1 MTSAGWNDILDSLM
15 IQPPD
20 CDITMET
27 SSNGDC
33 GHTLLAIT
41 YFTSF
46 IIISKLNSRRR
57 SSIINF
63 FNIPRTLGYM
73 IVINMYIAIILE
85 NFNQAHQEEEVG
97 IVEDDL
103 EMFYIRWSKYDPH
116 ASQFISF
123 SQLSDFISS
132 LDPPLGIPKPNT
144 VALVSFNLPIAE
156 GNKIHCLDILH
167 ALVKHVLGHVD
178 ESDTFKE
185 LQDQMDVKF
194 KKQFPTRKELKIIS
208 STRIWKRQERA
219 AKTIQTGWREFL
231 R

>member
-1 MTSAGWNDILDSLM
+1 
-15 IQPPD
+15 
-20 CDITMET
+20 
-27 SSNGDC
+27 
-33 GHTLLAIT
+33 
-41 YFTSF
+41 
-46 IIISKLNSRRR
+46 
-57 SSIINF
+57 
-63 FNIPRTLGYM
+63 
-73 IVINMYIAIILE
+73 MYIAIILE

-123 SQLSDFISS
+123 SQLTDFMAS

-144 VALVSFNLPIAE
+144 VALVLFNLPISK

-178 ESDTFKE
+178 ESDTFKQ

-194 KKQFPTRKELKIIS
+194 RKQFPTRKEIEIVS
-208 STRIWKRQERA
+208 STRIWRREELA
-219 AKTIQTGWREFL
+219 AKTLQTAWREYL
-231 R
+231 RFVALNRRIEQPNNRQFHLQVEKRTWALAVVSGGWEYATFEPWLAWKAFGSELPSSSSNF

>member
-1 MTSAGWNDILDSLM
+1 
-15 IQPPD
+15 
-20 CDITMET
+20 
-27 SSNGDC
+27 
-33 GHTLLAIT
+33 
-41 YFTSF
+41 
-46 IIISKLNSRRR
+46 
-57 SSIINF
+57 
-63 FNIPRTLGYM
+63 
-73 IVINMYIAIILE
+73 MYIAIILE

-123 SQLSDFISS
+123 AQLSDFISS
-132 LDPPLGIPKPNT
+132 LDPPLGSTCILICVCNFTFNQSTIFLCLISNPISVPKPNT
-144 VALVSFNLPIAE
+144 VALVSFNLPISK

-178 ESDTFKE
+178 ESDTFKQ

-194 KKQFPTRKELKIIS
+194 RKQFPTRKEIEIVS

-219 AKTIQTGWREFL
+219 AKTIQTAWKEYL
-231 R
+231 RFI

>member
-1 MTSAGWNDILDSLM
+1 
-15 IQPPD
+15 
-20 CDITMET
+20 
-27 SSNGDC
+27 
-33 GHTLLAIT
+33 
-41 YFTSF
+41 
-46 IIISKLNSRRR
+46 
-57 SSIINF
+57 
-63 FNIPRTLGYM
+63 M

-178 ESDTFKE
+178 ESDTFKQ

-219 AKTIQTGWREFL
+219 AKTIQTAWREYTRF
-231 R
+231 